1 MRIFKSLAVKVGT
14 IVVATTAIAVGGV
27 ATIANASTP
36 DAAAHVTKVKTPT
49 ILTGHARPV
58 HVTRRHPH
66 GTAHI
71 VGQLTTP
78 GTPAG
83 EVTGARIWLLR
94 EGPHGRWHVVQ
105 MDRTGRLGRVN
116 FQVYHVAKGATFELV
131 FRGNVNFARSK
142 SPVIVISTVS

>member
-1 MRIFKSLAVKVGT
+1 MRISKSLAVKVGT
-14 IVVATTAIAVGGV
+14 VVATAAIAVGGV
-27 ATIANASTP
+27 ATVASASTP
-36 DAAAHVTKVKTPT
+36 DAAAHVAKVRTET

-58 HVTRRHPH
+58 HVNKRHPY

-83 EVTGARIWLLR
+83 EVTGVRIWLLR
-94 EGPHGRWHVVQ
+94 RGAHGKWHVVRVH
-105 MDRTGRLGRVN
+105 RTGRFGRVA

-131 FRGNVNFARSK
+131 FRGNINFARSK

>member
-1 MRIFKSLAVKVGT
+1 MPITKSLAVKLGT
-14 IVVATTAIAVGGV
+14 VVATAVIAIGGGAAIAS
-27 ATIANASTP
+27 ASTP
-36 DAAAHVTKVKTPT
+36 DAAAHVAKVKTPT
-49 ILTGHARPV
+49 MLTGHARPV

-66 GTAHI
+66 GTARI

-105 MDRTGRLGRVN
+105 MQRTGRFGRVA
-116 FQVYHVAKGATFELV
+116 FRVYHVAKGATFELL

-142 SPVIVISTVS
+142 SPVIVISTVF